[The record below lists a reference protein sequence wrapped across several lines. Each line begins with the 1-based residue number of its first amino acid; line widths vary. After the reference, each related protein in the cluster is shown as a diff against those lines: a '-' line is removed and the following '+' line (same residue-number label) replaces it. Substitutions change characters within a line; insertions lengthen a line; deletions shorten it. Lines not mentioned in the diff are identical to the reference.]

1 MWLWMPLSQRKRLRG
16 TFSCSLI
23 SAPKGS
29 AQQMYLHIWF
39 GTHFTWNT
47 LNLTFIRLGTSTRSS
62 RTSHPSF
69 RLASCLLPIS
79 NQGSFGCKVNV
90 LTAAMLWKTTGANIS
105 AAVLKILKLKLQRIW
120 ASEISN
126 YFWESQPES
135 VMAWGYINAYR
146 KGDFHLWRHH
156 NY

>member
-1 MWLWMPLSQRKRLRG
+1 MPSTSDKTIKGMLFKVKKTPKQNWSVMWLWMPLSQRKRLRG

-47 LNLTFIRLGTSTRSS
+47 LILTFTSTRSS
-62 RTSHPSF
+62 WTSHPSF

-126 YFWESQPES
+126 YF
-135 VMAWGYINAYR
+135 
-146 KGDFHLWRHH
+146 
-156 NY
+156 